1 MRVLILILL
10 SSQPQFT
17 ISSKLDLIYINQP
30 NEIINCFQLIDDV
43 RENIATYND
52 ETNKWLLKD
61 GRQFIGGMCE

>member
-1 MRVLILILL
+1 MRVLILILF
-10 SSQPQFT
+10 SSQTQFT
-17 ISSKLDLIYINQP
+17 ISTKLDLVYIDQP

-43 RENIATYND
+43 RENIAIYNN

>member
-10 SSQPQFT
+10 SSQTQFT

-30 NEIINCFQLIDDV
+30 NKIINCFQLIDDV
-43 RENIATYND
+43 RENIATYNN

>member
-10 SSQPQFT
+10 SSQTQFT
-17 ISSKLDLIYINQP
+17 ISSKLDLVYIDQP

>member
-10 SSQPQFT
+10 SSQSQFT
-17 ISSKLDLIYINQP
+17 ISTKLDLVYIDQP
-30 NEIINCFQLIDDV
+30 NQISNCFQFIDDV

-52 ETNKWLLKD
+52 ETKKWLLKD

>member
-10 SSQPQFT
+10 SSQSQFT
-17 ISSKLDLIYINQP
+17 ISTKLDLVYIDQP
-30 NEIINCFQLIDDV
+30 NQISNCFQLIDDV
-43 RENIATYND
+43 RENIATYNK

>member
-10 SSQPQFT
+10 SSQPEFT
-17 ISSKLDLIYINQP
+17 VSSKLDLIYINQP
-30 NEIINCFQLIDDV
+30 NEIINCFQLIDDI

>member
-10 SSQPQFT
+10 SSQTQFT

-43 RENIATYND
+43 RENIATYNN

-61 GRQFIGGMCE
+61 GRQFIGGMCK

>member
-10 SSQPQFT
+10 SSQTQFT
-17 ISSKLDLIYINQP
+17 ISTKLDLVYIDQP
-30 NEIINCFQLIDDV
+30 NQISNCFQLIDDV
-43 RENIATYND
+43 RENIATYNK

>member
-1 MRVLILILL
+1 MRVLILILF
-10 SSQPQFT
+10 SSQTQFT
-17 ISSKLDLIYINQP
+17 ISTKLDLVYIDQP

-52 ETNKWLLKD
+52 ETKKWLLKD

>member
-10 SSQPQFT
+10 SSQSQFT
-17 ISSKLDLIYINQP
+17 ISTKLDLVYIDQP
-30 NEIINCFQLIDDV
+30 NQISNCFQLIDDV

>member
-10 SSQPQFT
+10 SSQSQFT
-17 ISSKLDLIYINQP
+17 ISTKLDLVYIDQP
-30 NEIINCFQLIDDV
+30 NQISNCFQLIDDV
-43 RENIATYND
+43 RENIATYNN

>member
-10 SSQPQFT
+10 TSQPQFT

-30 NEIINCFQLIDDV
+30 NEIINCFQLIDDI
-43 RENIATYND
+43 RENIATYNN

>member
-10 SSQPQFT
+10 SSQPEFT
-17 ISSKLDLIYINQP
+17 VSSKLDLIYINQP
-30 NEIINCFQLIDDV
+30 NEIINCFQLIDDI
-43 RENIATYND
+43 RENIATYNN

>member
-10 SSQPQFT
+10 SSQTQFT

-43 RENIATYND
+43 RENIATYNNK
-52 ETNKWLLKD
+52 TNQWLIKD
-61 GRQFIGGMCE
+61 GSQFIGGMCK

>member
-10 SSQPQFT
+10 SSQTQFT
-17 ISSKLDLIYINQP
+17 ISTKLDLVYIDQP
-30 NEIINCFQLIDDV
+30 NQISNCFQLIDDV
-43 RENIATYND
+43 RENIATYNN

>member
-10 SSQPQFT
+10 SSQSQFT

-43 RENIATYND
+43 RENIATYNN

>member
-10 SSQPQFT
+10 SSQSQFT
-17 ISSKLDLIYINQP
+17 ISTKLDLVYIDQP
-30 NEIINCFQLIDDV
+30 NQISNCFQLIDDV

-52 ETNKWLLKD
+52 ETKKWLLKD

>member
-10 SSQPQFT
+10 SSQTQFT
-17 ISSKLDLIYINQP
+17 ISTKLDLVYIDQP

-43 RENIATYND
+43 RENIATYNN

>member
-10 SSQPQFT
+10 SSQSQFT
-17 ISSKLDLIYINQP
+17 ISTKLDLIHINQQ
-30 NEIINCFQLIDDV
+30 NQISNCFQLIDDV

-52 ETNKWLLKD
+52 ETKKWLLKD